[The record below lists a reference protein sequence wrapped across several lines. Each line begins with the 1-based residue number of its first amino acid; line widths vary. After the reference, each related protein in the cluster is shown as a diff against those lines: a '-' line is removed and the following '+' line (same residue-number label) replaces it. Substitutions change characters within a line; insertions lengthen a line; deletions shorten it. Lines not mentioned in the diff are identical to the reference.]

1 MKKIMVV
8 DDDPNIVE
16 LVRKILD
23 LEGYQSIGANGSKD
37 ALVILDEYW
46 KDISVIICDYM
57 MPEMDGLELVR
68 NIRKNPLYND
78 IKIIMLTAID
88 TFDIIKQSMV
98 LGVKDYIVKPF
109 DPQEVINAIER
120 IKDDEVKS

>member
-109 DPQEVINAIER
+109 
-120 IKDDEVKS
+120 